1 MKSKELVSPLSF
13 DSHSQDTNLDLA
25 WPSAIFWEKK
35 TQPRD
40 ELPWSRGNAEHCAA
54 GAVADHPAFVNQ
66 ELMESEA
73 LSHPQRV
80 PWVGLL

>member
-13 DSHSQDTNLDLA
+13 DGHSQDTNLDLA

-40 ELPWSRGNAEHCAA
+40 ELP
-54 GAVADHPAFVNQ
+54 
-66 ELMESEA
+66 
-73 LSHPQRV
+73 
-80 PWVGLL
+80 